1 MLAGFGQETV
11 PGRDVR
17 GFCRKVA
24 FSKVW
29 LSVSRCM
36 SDMRFLDFAPK
47 IALCDRSKSRTEM
60 LRESYQREG
69 GKEMRGQRWV
79 WLLCVVLLGGAVG
92 RLHAEDIGCVST
104 TFRVL
109 GANDKMCVSAFD
121 DPKVP
126 GVTCHLSH
134 ARTGGMKGTVGVA
147 EDRSRF
153 ALACRQV
160 GPITVDLDKLPKK
173 AEVFSVKTSLIF
185 KETQVVRLVDLT
197 HRTLV
202 YLAYSTRVV
211 EGSPFNSLSTVPVM
225 RWEP

>member
-1 MLAGFGQETV
+1 MGGPRWGCMLF
-11 PGRDVR
+11 
-17 GFCRKVA
+17 
-24 FSKVW
+24 
-29 LSVSRCM
+29 
-36 SDMRFLDFAPK
+36 
-47 IALCDRSKSRTEM
+47 
-60 LRESYQREG
+60 
-69 GKEMRGQRWV
+69 
-79 WLLCVVLLGGAVG
+79 VVLLGSAVG

-104 TFRVL
+104 TFRIL
-109 GANDKMCVSAFD
+109 GANDKICVSAFD
-121 DPKVP
+121 DPQVP

-160 GPITVDLDKLPKK
+160 GPITVDLEKLPKK
-173 AEVFSVKTSLIF
+173 AEVFSVKTSLLF
-185 KETQVVRLVDLT
+185 KETQVVRMVDLA

-225 RWEP
+225 RWEQ

>member
-1 MLAGFGQETV
+1 MG
-11 PGRDVR
+11 
-17 GFCRKVA
+17 
-24 FSKVW
+24 
-29 LSVSRCM
+29 
-36 SDMRFLDFAPK
+36 
-47 IALCDRSKSRTEM
+47 
-60 LRESYQREG
+60 
-69 GKEMRGQRWV
+69 GQRWG
-79 WLLCVVLLGGAVG
+79 WMLFVVLLGSAVG

-104 TFRVL
+104 TFRIL
-109 GANDKMCVSAFD
+109 GANDKICVSAFD
-121 DPKVP
+121 DPQVP

-160 GPITVDLDKLPKK
+160 GPITVDLEKLPKK
-173 AEVFSVKTSLIF
+173 AEVFSVKTSLLF
-185 KETQVVRLVDLT
+185 KETQVVRMVDLA

-225 RWEP
+225 RWEQ